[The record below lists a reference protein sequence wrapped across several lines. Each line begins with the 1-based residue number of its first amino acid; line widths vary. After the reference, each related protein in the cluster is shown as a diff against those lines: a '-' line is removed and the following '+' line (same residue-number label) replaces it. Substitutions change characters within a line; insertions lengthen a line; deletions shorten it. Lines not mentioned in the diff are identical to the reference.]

1 MTEDAAKRTVVTRE
15 VAADAGTVFAL
26 LADPRRHPE
35 IDGSDTVRAAAGATV
50 LTGTGQVFVMSMDQ
64 TALGHPEV
72 SDYETENLV
81 VEFVPDTLLTWETA
95 RPGKHPTGLWWSW
108 ALEPLGPGR
117 VRVTHT
123 YDWSRVTDPA
133 LLARIG
139 FPRIPEDALRRTLD
153 RLAAA
158 VEAPELSGRP

>member
-1 MTEDAAKRTVVTRE
+1 MTKDAAQQTVVTRE

-35 IDGSDTVRAAAGATV
+35 IDGSDTVRAAAGTSV

-81 VEFVPDTLLTWETA
+81 VEFVPDALLTWETA

-133 LLARIG
+133 LLARIN

-158 VEAPELSGRP
+158 VETPGVSGRP